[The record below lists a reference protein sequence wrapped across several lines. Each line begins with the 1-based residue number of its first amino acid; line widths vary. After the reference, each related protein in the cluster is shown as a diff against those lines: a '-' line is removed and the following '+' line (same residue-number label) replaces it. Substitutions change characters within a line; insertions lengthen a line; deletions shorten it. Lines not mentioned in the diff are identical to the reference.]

1 MVVTVVDQL
10 IKDLPGDDEV
20 IDPLIGPSAPD
31 APAIGLGRTPRLARH
46 RIHLDD
52 GHEVGITLA
61 GKGIPL
67 VVIHGFTAEGF
78 LYAQTLSRLC
88 GMGFRVIAI
97 DIAGH
102 GGTAGLPED
111 GLNIGAYSALVGR
124 VLDKLGVR
132 HCLLAG
138 HSMGGRLVTQ
148 LAANQP
154 DRVLGVVL
162 VDAIVG
168 DTWDRMVYLFRVWPP
183 LLGAVGIMLLVDSM
197 LIPPLARN
205 PTQAMKLLRLST
217 PTMAGHLIRPW
228 RLLGP
233 MASILR
239 TRSSRYALDA
249 AADAGTPF
257 YILHGDRDIAV
268 PHRTS
273 EDAAR
278 RVGADLIT
286 VEKAGHSWLLTDPET
301 LPAIIAELLQGKLGD
316 DLRAAFVALGV
327 GEDPDLTA
335 IESVC
340 YDPGAA
346 VFDLALPEE
355 VEYAGASV
363 ARSEPAFRWHRD
375 DQTG

>member
-1 MVVTVVDQL
+1 MASRQL
-10 IKDLPGDDEV
+10 IKDRPDGEV
-20 IDPLIGPSAPD
+20 TDPLVGPITD
-31 APAIGLGRTPRLARH
+31 APQGVGLSRPQRLARH

-52 GHEVGITLA
+52 GHPVGITMA
-61 GKGIPL
+61 GSGIPL

-111 GLNIGAYSALVGR
+111 GANIAAYSALVKR
-124 VLDKLGVR
+124 VLDELGIR
-132 HCLLAG
+132 HALLAG

-148 LAANQP
+148 LAANHP
-154 DRVLGVVL
+154 ERVLGVVL
-162 VDAIVG
+162 IDAIVG

-183 LLGAVGIMLLVDSM
+183 LLGAVGVALMVDSI
-197 LIPPLARN
+197 LVPPLSRD
-205 PTQAMKLLRLST
+205 PRQAVKFLRLFT
-217 PTMAGHLIRPW
+217 PTLLGHVAKPW

-233 MASILR
+233 AVSILR

-249 AADAGTPF
+249 AAAEGVPF
-257 YILHGDRDIAV
+257 YILHGDRDVAV

-286 VEKAGHSWLLTDPET
+286 VEKAGHSWLLSDPET
-301 LPAIIAELLQGKLGD
+301 LPAIMAELLEGRLGD
-316 DLRAAFVALGV
+316 DLRAAFVELGV
-327 GEDPDLTA
+327 GEDPDLPA
-335 IESVC
+335 IHSAC
-340 YDPGAA
+340 YEPGAA
-346 VFDLALPEE
+346 VFDLALPEPQ
-355 VEYAGASV
+355 EYTDTAVKRAG
-363 ARSEPAFRWHRD
+363 PAFAWHRHVPD
-375 DQTG
+375 VTAA